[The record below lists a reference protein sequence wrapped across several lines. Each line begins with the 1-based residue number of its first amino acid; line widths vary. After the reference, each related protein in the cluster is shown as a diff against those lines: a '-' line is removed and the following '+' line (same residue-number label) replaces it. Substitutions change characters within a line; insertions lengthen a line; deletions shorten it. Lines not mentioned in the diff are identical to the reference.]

1 MLVAALRQRILE
13 LAIQGKL
20 VPQRPEDGTAEELYQ
35 QIQQEKKKLI
45 AAGKLKK
52 QKPLPPITQEEITF
66 DIPESWKWVRL
77 QSICARFSTGPFGSM
92 LHKRDYV
99 PKGIPVV
106 NPTNIIRERIDT
118 SKVQR
123 VGKITCDKLAV
134 FQLNVGDI
142 VLARRGNLSK
152 CAPVGD
158 REKGWLC
165 GTGSF
170 VIHPVKMLSQW
181 LCYYYV
187 SRYSQHYLLADSVG
201 NTMDNLNQGLLSQ
214 LPIAL
219 PPFSEQQRIVE
230 RVQALFAELDA
241 IEQSQERV
249 AAIQAELNK
258 RILERAIQGKLVPQC
273 PEEGTAEDLYQQIQ
287 KEKKKLIAAGK
298 LKKEKPL
305 PPISEDEM
313 PFDIPDSWKWVRLG
327 DLSIKEIKR
336 GKAPAYAVKSDVLVF
351 AQKCNAKAGGINM
364 GLARCL
370 DEAKLP
376 SYPETE
382 FMQDGD
388 IVINSTGEGTLGR
401 VGIFHAS
408 DNPQG
413 LPIVPDSHVTIVRI
427 PNSIDPMWLFA
438 HLKTYQPYLEGACT
452 GSTNQTE
459 LKPDIIRNLLIA
471 LPPSKEQTRIAEAV
485 WKPIFN

>member
-273 PEEGTAEDLYQQIQ
+273 SEEGTAEDLYQQI
-287 KEKKKLIAAGK
+287 KEEKKKLIAAGK
-298 LKKEKPL
+298 LIKEKPL
-305 PPISEDEM
+305 SPITEEEI
-313 PFDIPDSWKWVRLG
+313 PFDIPKSWKWVRLPAIVYNVG
-327 DLSIKEIKR
+327 DKTNQILAKE
-336 GKAPAYAVKSDVLVF
+336 VK
-351 AQKCNAKAGGINM
+351 K
-364 GLARCL
+364 
-370 DEAKLP
+370 
-376 SYPETE
+376 
-382 FMQDGD
+382 
-388 IVINSTGEGTLGR
+388 
-401 VGIFHAS
+401 
-408 DNPQG
+408 
-413 LPIVPDSHVTIVRI
+413 
-427 PNSIDPMWLFA
+427 
-438 HLKTYQPYLEGACT
+438 EGAYPAVSQ
-452 GSTNQTE
+452 GQE
-459 LKPDIIRNLLIA
+459 LIDGYTDKSEKVIRDLPLVMFGDHTRNVKFVDFPFVISADGTKFMKAICVAPKYLYYWMKCAAERLRNRGYA
-471 LPPSKEQTRIAEAV
+471 RHYSLMKKELVPLPPLAEQQRIVEKIEEMLAFCAR
-485 WKPIFN
+485 